1 MILTEY
7 NVDDAFLSRFINDE
21 DAKTYTKRE
30 IGVLAMRIKSFICG
44 FLAAC
49 LMLTCLYVFADTG
62 FTRQIKA
69 TVGGVDIVMDGVKLF
84 PKDADGKPVLPVAF
98 ENTTYVPIRFLT
110 AVLHKKLVRVGNTI
124 YIGEEQ
130 TAKAIYLSEL
140 TPIVKSENWSQYG
153 LMGGWERT
161 PNPYND
167 AFATVSYNKAGNL
180 KIANKE
186 YLSVSTILCDGRSEI
201 WGLYNLDGKYSKIT
215 GYFGIDDAST
225 DNGRYS
231 GKVEIYGDG
240 KRLLSMNKTRG
251 SAPQYFEIP
260 LKDVK
265 LLNISLTGACTSRQF
280 YNQYFPVSQTICDL
294 YDLTLYY

>member
-1 MILTEY
+1 VILTEY
-7 NVDDAFLSRFINDE
+7 NGDDAFLSRFINDE
-21 DAKTYTKRE
+21 DANTYTKRE

-98 ENTTYVPIRFLT
+98 DNTTYVPIRFLT
-110 AVLHKKLVRVGNTI
+110 AVLHKKLVRVGDTI

-140 TPIVKSENWSQYG
+140 TPVVKSENWNQYG
-153 LMGGWERT
+153 LMGGWLRT
-161 PNPYND
+161 PNPYDGNY
-167 AFATVSYNKAGNL
+167 ASVSYSKAASL
-180 KIANKE
+180 KIANKD
-186 YLSVSTILCDGRSEI
+186 YLSVSTILCDGRDGI
-201 WGLYNLDGKYSKIT
+201 WGLYNLDGKYTKLT

-225 DNGRYS
+225 DEGRYN
-231 GKVEIYGDG
+231 GKFEVFGDG